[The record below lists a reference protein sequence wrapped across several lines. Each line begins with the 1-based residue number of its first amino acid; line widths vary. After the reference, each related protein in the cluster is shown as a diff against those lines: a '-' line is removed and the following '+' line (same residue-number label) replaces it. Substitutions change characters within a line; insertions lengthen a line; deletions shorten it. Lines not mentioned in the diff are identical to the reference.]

1 MPSRLDRHRIILAKI
16 QPTQGTDA
24 VPTGAANAV
33 LLAGIPKVTPFKAS
47 NENRDLI
54 RNYFGASEQLVG
66 AGYVELAFSVEFQS
80 GGSGIGASAAP
91 WGALARGAGWNETLL
106 AAAVTGTAQSG
117 STSSTLKLAAGASV
131 TDDFYNGM
139 RVSLTGGTG
148 SGQSAL
154 ILDYDGTTKVATVG
168 PAWSVTPDATST
180 YSIDANAAYAPISE
194 SQEMLSIYYYR
205 SGVLRKAIDCRG
217 AIETVDCG
225 VGKRPL
231 FNFRMLGIDA
241 GVSAASNP
249 AQTLTG
255 WKVPEVINDPNTGD
269 ILLGGSAYPSR
280 GFTINGGNQ
289 VGYTPLLGGE
299 AIDITGRQ
307 ITGRT
312 DLSLTAAQVATFHS
326 TVRNNTLQSFG
337 FLHGT
342 AAGKRMSITGPA
354 VQLLDQEETETNGRA
369 LDGYSMRFLPVNG
382 NDELRI
388 VAM

>member
-1 MPSRLDRHRIILAKI
+1 MPRLDRHRIILAKI

-24 VPTGAANAV
+24 VPAGASNAI
-33 LLAGIPKVTPFKAS
+33 LLAGMPKVTPFKAT

-54 RNYFGASEQLVG
+54 RSYFGASEQLVG
-66 AGYVELAFSVEFQS
+66 AGYVEMAMSVEFQS

-91 WGALARGAGWNETLL
+91 WGPLVRGAGWAETLL
-106 AAAVTGTAQSG
+106 AAAVTGTAQTG
-117 STSSTLKLAAGASV
+117 STSGTIKLAAGASASN
-131 TDDFYNGM
+131 DFYNGM
-139 RVSLTGGTG
+139 RVGLTGGTG

-154 ILDYDGTTKVATVG
+154 ILDYDGTSKVATVG
-168 PAWSVTPDATST
+168 PAWTVTPDATST

-217 AIETVDCG
+217 ALESIDCG

-241 GVSAASNP
+241 GVSAAANP

-255 WKVPEVINDPNTGD
+255 WKVPSVINDVNTGD
-269 ILLGGSAYPSR
+269 ILLAGAAYPSR

-299 AIDITGRQ
+299 SIDISGRE

-312 DLSLTAAQVATFHS
+312 DLSLTAAQVASFHS
-326 TVRNNTLQSFG
+326 AVRANTLYTFG
-337 FLHGT
+337 FVHGT
-342 AAGKRMSITGPA
+342 AAGARMSISGPA

-369 LDGYSMRFLPVNG
+369 LDGYSMRFLPDLG